1 MKITVEHYD
10 ETYTVECPDT
20 IENYVDAIRGLA
32 HLMGYHQ
39 NTIDEYVP
47 HWEEETLGGSYDFS
61 VLDKPFGEHS
71 VDIFKQC
78 GFDIEETGRSYGI

>member
-39 NTIDEYVP
+39 NTIDEYLP
-47 HWEEETLGGSYDFS
+47 HWEEEI
-61 VLDKPFGEHS
+61 LDKPFGEHS
-71 VDIFKQC
+71 VDIFEKC
-78 GFDIEETGRSYGI
+78 GFDIEEPKFYIQKDETGRSYGI